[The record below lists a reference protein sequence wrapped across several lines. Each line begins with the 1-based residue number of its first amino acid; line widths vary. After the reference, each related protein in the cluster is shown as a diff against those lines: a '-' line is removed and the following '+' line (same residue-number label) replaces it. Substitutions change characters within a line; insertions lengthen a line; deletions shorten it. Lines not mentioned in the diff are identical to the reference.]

1 MKKSTITMQVSEGII
16 DKIDKNE
23 KYEVFFIET
32 DENENNIKKPP
43 LGLTPAHLF
52 KGYEE
57 RIEDIKAVFN
67 RYMLANKSIPTDWV
81 NEYNYLINLINN
93 KKAFE

>member
-1 MKKSTITMQVSEGII
+1 MQVSEGII